1 VPIFL
6 FFLDLINEKKLKES
20 CFLIFTICVSSCAS
34 AKETQQ
40 GRYFTHVINQYFG
53 EYQPNEKIWVDKP
66 ESKYSITKIKKS
78 NLSLNDFSNIRKKL
92 EVDGW
97 KLISDQDSYYEYCLG
112 KKIYIGILY
121 PIRSHHY
128 NSEGREVKYTDIND
142 WLVGLSYGAS
152 GVNQCRKDEIP
163 VIKLD

>member
-1 VPIFL
+1 MMKL
-6 FFLDLINEKKLKES
+6 LKINY
-20 CFLIFTICVSSCAS
+20 FLIFTICLYSCA
-34 AKETQQ
+34 KGEETQQ
-40 GRYFTHVINQYFG
+40 GKYFAHVINQYFG
-53 EYQPNEKIWVDKP
+53 DYQPNEKIWVDKP

-112 KKIYIGILY
+112 KKIHIGILY
-121 PIRSHHY
+121 PIRPHHY

-142 WLVGLSYGAS
+142 WLVGLSYGES
-152 GVNQCRKDEIP
+152 GVNLCRKDEIP
-163 VIKLD
+163 AIKLD